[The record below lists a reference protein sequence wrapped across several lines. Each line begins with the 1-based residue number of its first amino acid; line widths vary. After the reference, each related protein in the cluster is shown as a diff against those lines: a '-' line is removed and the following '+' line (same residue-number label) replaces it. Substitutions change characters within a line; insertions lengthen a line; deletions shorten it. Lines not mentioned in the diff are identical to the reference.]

1 MIWTEI
7 IYSPWFQGNNVMI
20 TTFSAASVKASCIL
34 AQVLSAIQAEKACGM
49 LIITD
54 FADV

>member
-7 IYSPWFQGNNVMI
+7 MYSPWFQGNNVMI
-20 TTFSAASVKASCIL
+20 TTFSAVSVKASCTL
-34 AQVLSAIQAEKACGM
+34 AQVLFAVQAVKACGM
-49 LIITD
+49 LIFTD